1 MESIDLNENT
11 KLEQNTQ
18 EGEEVPFM
26 SVIIKDLNDM
36 YIRYDVKYLFIEI

>member
-1 MESIDLNENT
+1 MESIDLNENS
-11 KLEQNTQ
+11 KNELNTQ

-36 YIRYDVKYLFIEI
+36 YIRYDVRKLI

>member
-11 KLEQNTQ
+11 NNEQITQ

-36 YIRYDVKYLFIEI
+36 FIRYDVNS

>member
-11 KLEQNTQ
+11 KNDINNQ

-26 SVIIKDLNDM
+26 SVIIKDLNYM
-36 YIRYDVKYLFIEI
+36 YIRYDVRKF

>member
-1 MESIDLNENT
+1 MESIDLNENS
-11 KLEQNTQ
+11 KNELITQ

-36 YIRYDVKYLFIEI
+36 YIRYDVRKLI

>member
-11 KLEQNTQ
+11 KNDINNQ

-36 YIRYDVKYLFIEI
+36 YIRYDVRKF